1 MTTPTPPRRPF
12 DPQKVLWDAISAE
25 KAKLLAEL
33 PQAAEPHALEIRK
46 DIEACEFALE
56 AICTRRLTFAP

>member
-12 DPQKVLWDAISAE
+12 DPQKVLWDAIVAE

-33 PQAAEPHALEIRK
+33 PHACRAASIGDQEGH
-46 DIEACEFALE
+46 
-56 AICTRRLTFAP
+56 